1 MKDWFQDP
9 DGLPPSVP
17 PVQSDLVGLAARESL
32 QVEMQAAQAPKPAKP
47 APDMSRYVTSL
58 RPAVPAPAPAPAP
71 APVVTVALEPKVRPV
86 ITVTER
92 EALELAVRVLARV
105 ATEAEYAPWEALTHK
120 VDSVIRACDAVV
132 ASVGRPRGPSAGAAR
147 TRERAAELRAS
158 GLSFQQVA
166 DKLTEE
172 GFEKSG
178 TGKGSPWTR
187 QAVANLLKEG
197 DK

>member
-32 QVEMQAAQAPKPAKP
+32 QVEMQAPKPPKP

-71 APVVTVALEPKVRPV
+71 APVVTVALEPKVRPI

-105 ATEAEYAPWEALTHK
+105 ATEAEYAPWEALSHK

-158 GLSFQQVA
+158 GLSFQEVA
-166 DKLTEE
+166 NKLTEE

>member
-1 MKDWFQDP
+1 M
-9 DGLPPSVP
+9 
-17 PVQSDLVGLAARESL
+17 
-32 QVEMQAAQAPKPAKP
+32 
-47 APDMSRYVTSL
+47 
-58 RPAVPAPAPAPAP
+58 PAP
-71 APVVTVALEPKVRPV
+71 APVLTVALEPKVRP
-86 ITVTER
+86 IISVTER

-105 ATEAEYAPWEALTHK
+105 ATEAEYAPWEALSHK

>member
-1 MKDWFQDP
+1 MRDWFQDP
-9 DGLPPSVP
+9 DGLHPSVP

-32 QVEMQAAQAPKPAKP
+32 QVEMQAAQAPKPPKP

-58 RPAVPAPAPAPAP
+58 RPAVPMPAP
-71 APVVTVALEPKVRPV
+71 APVLTVALEPKVRP
-86 ITVTER
+86 IISVTER

-105 ATEAEYAPWEALTHK
+105 ATEAEYAPWEALSHK

>member
-105 ATEAEYAPWEALTHK
+105 ATEAEYAPWAK
-120 VDSVIRACDAVV
+120 
-132 ASVGRPRGPSAGAAR
+132 
-147 TRERAAELRAS
+147 
-158 GLSFQQVA
+158 
-166 DKLTEE
+166 
-172 GFEKSG
+172 
-178 TGKGSPWTR
+178 
-187 QAVANLLKEG
+187 
-197 DK
+197 

>member
-1 MKDWFQDP
+1 MNDWFQDP

-17 PVQSDLVGLAARESL
+17 APRSDFAGLAARESL
-32 QVEMQAAQAPKPAKP
+32 QVEMQAAQAPKPPKP

-58 RPAVPAPAPAPAP
+58 RPTVPMPAP
-71 APVVTVALEPKVRPV
+71 APVLTVALEPKVRP
-86 ITVTER
+86 IISVTER

-105 ATEAEYAPWEALTHK
+105 ATEAEYAPWEALSHK

>member
-1 MKDWFQDP
+1 
-9 DGLPPSVP
+9 
-17 PVQSDLVGLAARESL
+17 VQSDLVGLAARESL
-32 QVEMQAAQAPKPAKP
+32 QAEMQAVQAPKPPKP

-58 RPAVPAPAPAPAP
+58 RPAVPAPAPAP

>member
-32 QVEMQAAQAPKPAKP
+32 QVEMQAPKPAKP

-71 APVVTVALEPKVRPV
+71 
-86 ITVTER
+86 
-92 EALELAVRVLARV
+92 VRVLARV
-105 ATEAEYAPWEALTHK
+105 ATEAEYAPWEALSHK

>member
-32 QVEMQAAQAPKPAKP
+32 QAEMQAVQAPKPPKP

-58 RPAVPAPAPAPAP
+58 RPAVPAPAPAP

-105 ATEAEYAPWEALTHK
+105 ATEAEYAPWEALSHK
-120 VDSVIRACDAVV
+120 VDSVIRACDAVA